1 MRPFYGLVL
10 LLGGITA
17 SWLLIPR
24 LVSRGMLP
32 FPAWSVPG
40 ADQPGDA
47 ADLPTVP
54 DLPAAK
60 SQSAFRICS
69 WNVTPL
75 TEEKLLKPG
84 VAAAIAAVIRQFDV
98 TVLQGVD
105 LRDRGVIARVMDYV
119 NRDRPVFS
127 YATLPES
134 LRVSTT
140 RGIVFIFDLSGVEI
154 DRRTVRVVDD
164 SLKRLQFMP
173 LTAAFRARG
182 VPPDEAFTFTL
193 IGVQADTLRAHEEAD
208 LWDDVYRAV
217 RDDGR
222 GEDDLILAGYFG
234 DPTPLRQGL
243 RDLADVTAVMVDIP
257 TTVDGTGAV
266 DGFFLDRRA
275 TTEYTGKHGVMDLVR
290 QFKISAG
297 QASQVADHLPVWAE
311 FRTRE
316 GIE

>member
-1 MRPFYGLVL
+1 MRPLYGLVL

-24 LVSRGMLP
+24 LVARGVLP
-32 FPAWSVPG
+32 LPAWSVPG
-40 ADQPGDA
+40 ADQYHET

-54 DLPAAK
+54 ALPSPK
-60 SQSAFRICS
+60 SQPTLRICS

-84 VAAAIAAVIRQFDV
+84 VAAALAAVVRQCDV

-105 LRDRGVIARVMDYV
+105 LRDRAVIARLMDYV

-134 LRVSTT
+134 LRVSAT

-164 SLKRLQFMP
+164 PLKRLQFLP

-182 VPPDEAFTFTL
+182 VPPEEAFTFTL
-193 IGVQADTLRAHEEAD
+193 IGVQVDTLRAKEEAD
-208 LWDDVYRAV
+208 LLDDVFRAV

-222 GEDDLILAGYFG
+222 GEDDILLAGYYG
-234 DPTPLRQGL
+234 DEAPLRQGL
-243 RDLADVTAVMVDIP
+243 AGLADVAAVLVDIP
-257 TTVDGTGAV
+257 TTVDGTRAV

-297 QASQVADHLPVWAE
+297 QAAQVADHLPAWAE
-311 FRTRE
+311 FSTRE
-316 GIE
+316 GVD